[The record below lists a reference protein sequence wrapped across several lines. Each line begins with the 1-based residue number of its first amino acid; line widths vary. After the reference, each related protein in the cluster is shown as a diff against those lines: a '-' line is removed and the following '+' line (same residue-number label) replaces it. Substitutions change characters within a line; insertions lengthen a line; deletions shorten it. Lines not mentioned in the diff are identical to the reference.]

1 VSRLRS
7 LALTGLALGVAWAG
21 TGALR
26 DAVRPRDPSAQDGAR
41 LLDAVMERVRT
52 NYVDT
57 VDDARLWELA
67 TLGLLSELDDPN
79 SSYLSPARR
88 AALERTISNSY
99 PGVGAQFEVI
109 DGVPV
114 IVETRPGTPAERAG
128 LESGDELLA
137 VDGRSM
143 RGWSDAEVRAAL
155 RGPSGTAV
163 RLDVDG
169 PAGRRTLTLVRDQI
183 HVNAVAGA
191 AIVDGEVGYLL
202 VSTFSDSTAVELRRA
217 VDSLVAR
224 GAPALV
230 LDLRG
235 NPGGLLAQGVAVAD
249 LFLDGGARLVTTAG
263 RTTASRHVYTDST
276 AARWP
281 ALPVVVL
288 VNELTASAAEI
299 VAGALQDND
308 RALLLGR
315 VTFGKGSAQGVY
327 GLDNGAAISLT
338 NARWYTP
345 LGRSIEHRPLDP
357 DAEDEATVDADTT
370 RPVHRTPSGREVRGG
385 GGIVP
390 DRMVGDTS
398 ALRADRRLAAAVRR
412 RGPGWMEALRA
423 DEAVAAAVAILRR
436 ARAPQDVFV
445 D

>member
-7 LALTGLALGVAWAG
+7 IALTGLALGVAWAA

-26 DAVRPRDPSAQDGAR
+26 DAVRPRDPSGPDGAR
-41 LLDAVMERVRT
+41 LLEEVMDRVRT
-52 NYVDT
+52 HYVDS

-67 TLGLLSELDDPN
+67 TLGLLGELDDPN
-79 SSYLSPARR
+79 SSYLTPARR
-88 AALERTISNSY
+88 MALERTITNSY
-99 PGVGAQFEVI
+99 PGVGAQVEVI

-114 IVETRPGTPAERAG
+114 IVQTRPGTPAERAG
-128 LESGDELLA
+128 LEEGDELLV
-137 VDGRSM
+137 VDGRST
-143 RGWSDAEVRAAL
+143 RGWSDAEARAAL
-155 RGPSGTAV
+155 RGPRGTSV
-163 RLDVDG
+163 RLEVDG
-169 PAGRRTLTLVRDQI
+169 PTGRRTLTLVRDQI
-183 HVNAVAGA
+183 HVNAIAGA
-191 AIVDGEVGYLL
+191 SIVEGDVAYLA

-224 GAPALV
+224 GSRSLV

-235 NPGGLLAQGVAVAD
+235 NPGGLLAQGVEVAD
-249 LFLDGGARLVTTAG
+249 LFLGAGAQIVTTAG
-263 RTTASRHVYTDST
+263 RTAASRRVYTDST
-276 AARWP
+276 ASVWS

-315 VTFGKGSAQGVY
+315 VTYGKGSAQGVY

-345 LGRSIEHRPLDP
+345 LGRSIEHPVP
-357 DAEDEATVDADTT
+357 EEDEEVAPAEADTT
-370 RPVHRTPSGREVRGG
+370 RPVLRTPAGRAVQGG

-390 DRMVGDTS
+390 DQVVGDTA
-398 ALRADRRLAAAVRR
+398 ALSMDRRLAAVIRR
-412 RGPGWMEALRA
+412 RGDGWQAALRA
-423 DEAVAAAVAILRR
+423 DPAVARAVAILRR
-436 ARAPQDVFV
+436 ARAPRDVFV